1 MRETKTDI
9 QRDKER
15 GRGRDR
21 QRETETETDIQRQSE
36 TETDF
41 DSALQYLHSII
52 GHILPASQAEFPALE
67 ESMSGQ
73 PNERF
78 IFALYPPKG
87 QVHILPQGGM
97 GGQL

>member
-21 QRETETETDIQRQSE
+21 QRETETDIQRQSE